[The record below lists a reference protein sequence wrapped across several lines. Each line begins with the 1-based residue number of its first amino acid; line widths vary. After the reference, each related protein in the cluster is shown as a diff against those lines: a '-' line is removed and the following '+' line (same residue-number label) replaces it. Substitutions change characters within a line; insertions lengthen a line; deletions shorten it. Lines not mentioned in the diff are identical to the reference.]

1 VTTPETLPDNVAGL
15 RTLVLAAWAEREAER
30 AEKVRLIVFCWHLPS
45 LAAGK
50 T

>member
-15 RTLVLAAWAEREAER
+15 RALVLAAWAER